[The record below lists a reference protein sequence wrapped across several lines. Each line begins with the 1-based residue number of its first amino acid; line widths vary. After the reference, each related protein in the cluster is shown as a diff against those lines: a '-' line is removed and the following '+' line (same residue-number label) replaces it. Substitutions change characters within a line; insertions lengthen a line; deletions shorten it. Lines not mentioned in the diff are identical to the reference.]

1 MDAVRVRGKEG
12 NVVEKEKQVIDFQD
26 MMEMQKELFEPHR
39 DEWDPLEPRW
49 ARNRLLWM
57 VEEVGECIAIIKKK
71 GDAAIMED
79 EAVREN
85 FCAEAA
91 DVLMYLNDVLI
102 SYGITP
108 EEISGA
114 YVAKHEYNMRR
125 NYNRQNQKLYTEKVL
140 SQGETGENS

>member
-1 MDAVRVRGKEG
+1 MG
-12 NVVEKEKQVIDFQD
+12 NVEEKKPVINFQD
-26 MMEMQKELFEPHR
+26 MMEMQRELYEPHQG
-39 DEWDPLEPRW
+39 EWEPLAPPY

-79 EAVREN
+79 QAVREN

-102 SYGITP
+102 SYGVSP
-108 EEISGA
+108 EEISRA
-114 YVAKHEYNMRR
+114 YVEKHAYNMRR
-125 NYNRQNQKLYTEKVL
+125 NYNKQNEKLYTEKVL
-140 SQGETGENS
+140 SERGK